1 MTCGC
6 LLQELK
12 RKLRER
18 IQAKQ
23 ERERQIKEALDKFAA
38 HCMEK
43 SAHAEDGRAF
53 RANSATS
60 PGPLRQSI
68 HIPGSQLD

>member
-53 RANSATS
+53 
-60 PGPLRQSI
+60 
-68 HIPGSQLD
+68 